1 LENNNSDINT
11 INNFTKSEVVT
22 NSILVDLGLLVKF
35 RLSMTVV
42 ITSLLGYVIS
52 TGNVSYSFNNL
63 LYLGIG
69 GFLTTA
75 AANIINEVLEKD
87 FDGLMKRTMVRPL
100 VSGRLKSSD
109 AVLMGGL
116 SCLVGVSLLALI
128 NPLTAIL
135 GMLSF
140 VIYAFVYTPL
150 KRISTLAVP
159 VGAIP
164 GALPV
169 LIGCTAHDGTLTFL
183 SMSLFFVQFVW
194 QFPHFWAIGYLS
206 FGEYKKAG
214 FKLLPE
220 GEDGEIE
227 RNIGLHSFVYS
238 LFLLIIFGGLYFLNE
253 INTIEFVLNTLVSIV
268 FVLYAFNFFRKM
280 DRPSAMKLMF
290 SSFFYVPLILL
301 ILIFA

>member
-1 LENNNSDINT
+1 MKNKNSYITLNNESNNLDAVVGKGLLHDI
-11 INNFTKSEVVT
+11 
-22 NSILVDLGLLVKF
+22 GLLVKF
-35 RLSMTVV
+35 RLSLTVV
-42 ITSLLGYVIS
+42 ITSVLGYIIGS
-52 TGNVSYSFNNL
+52 EGFYTINKIIL
-63 LYLGIG
+63 LAVG

-100 VSGRLKSSD
+100 VNGRIKSSD
-109 AVLMGGL
+109 AVLIGGL
-116 SCLVGVSLLALI
+116 CCLIGVSLLAMI

-140 VIYAFVYTPL
+140 VLYSFVYTPL
-150 KRISTLAVP
+150 KRISTIAVA

-169 LIGCTAHDGTLTFL
+169 LIGCTAHNGTLSSL
-183 SMSLFFVQFVW
+183 SILLFIVQFLW
-194 QFPHFWAIGYLS
+194 QFPHFWAIGFLS

-227 RNIGLHSFVYS
+227 KNVGLHSFIYS
-238 LFLLIIFGGLYFLNE
+238 LLLFAVFTTLYYFNDISYLS
-253 INTIEFVLNTLVSIV
+253 FVLNMVITLV
-268 FVLYAFNFFRKM
+268 FVIFSYNFYKKM

-290 SSFFYVPLILL
+290 SSFFYVPIVLL